1 MTHFTRRT
9 ALAAALAATTAL
21 VAPGAAFAQDKPT
34 LRLSS
39 VVSENDIRAEAFAEI
54 AEAVSDS
61 FDMKVFNG
69 STLVAQGS
77 EMTSIQRG
85 NLEMGLIAPQA
96 IAEQIPEWSIVTS
109 AYLFSDADHLKATF
123 DSDVG
128 AQLKQMAAD
137 AGVHILAPV
146 YFGTRQVNL
155 APEKEVMKPEDL
167 NGVTL
172 RMPGGEAWQ
181 FLGEAIGANPT
192 PLAYAEVYTAL
203 QTGAIDGQDNPLP
216 NDYNMKFYEVTSQI
230 VLTGHL
236 AKRRIQGRGKAV
248 DVEKLAGNTD
258 KPGVEEGHI
267 AGELFHRVAGGI
279 HRHHDHLGV
288 FHFRAFKRLYK
299 LVEERHGGGAD
310 IGTVGKTEEDQ
321 RPLVLEARR
330 HKRLATVVNQ
340 REITHVTRCLQQ
352 KRAVCLHVGC
362 RHHTWLVDAV
372 HETGN
377 DHQNKHQHPDD
388 GPANTAALAGC
399 LAVAHGG

>member
-236 AKRRIQGRGKAV
+236 VGFDVLGISAELWDGFTPEQQETLQSAV
-248 DVEKLAGNTD
+248 DTAIEKSTQRHLDREAELVQFFKD
-258 KPGVEEGHI
+258 EGLKVYEPDRI
-267 AGELFHRVAGGI
+267 A
-279 HRHHDHLGV
+279 
-288 FHFRAFKRLYK
+288 FRDYAQKKY
-299 LVEERHGGGAD
+299 
-310 IGTVGKTEEDQ
+310 
-321 RPLVLEARR
+321 LESDFA
-330 HKRLATVVNQ
+330 KSWP
-340 REITHVTRCLQQ
+340 EGMI
-352 KRAVCLHVGC
+352 
-362 RHHTWLVDAV
+362 DAI
-372 HETGN
+372 N
-377 DHQNKHQHPDD
+377 
-388 GPANTAALAGC
+388 ALAN
-399 LAVAHGG
+399 